1 MHIAYSWHNFSN
13 LSLPHVSAI
22 EFYKA
27 VPCSLELVLK
37 KKLHETISWENLNMP
52 ILDYVPGIGLI

>member
-1 MHIAYSWHNFSN
+1 MHIIYSWHISSI
-13 LSLPHVSAI
+13 LSFPQISAI
-22 EFYKA
+22 KFYQA
-27 VPCSLELVLK
+27 VPCSLQLVLK